1 MYRLLTG
8 RLKGLFQGRLMTACS
23 QEQAGVGLCVVMNTA
38 LTAGC
43 SLVVT
48 GAFLVTPGRGGSVLL
63 VTQMWSVDS
72 SKALVGL
79 DMGFEMLFSP
89 V

>member
-48 GAFLVTPGRGGSVLL
+48 GAFLVTPGRGGSVPL

-72 SKALVGL
+72 SKAFVGL